1 MITPPTELKRELQ
14 DALPGETLAATE
26 AARVEESV
34 AVLLVADDVAKVEQQ
49 EIVEEVMEP
58 LPAGNPCLVSK
69 TSNSDVAAH
78 VATPVVAS
86 RAVPSEDMFAFA
98 VWDSAPSIE
107 ATDWRAQYAVAV
119 APKVPQMMSP
129 LALAS
134 SNAKL
139 AASTFSTWDEFN
151 PRNSPTRMGPCA
163 DQELRQ
169 GRRPK
174 TAKGRK
180 AMPSRCARCRRCLC
194 PRQRCRGCRLV
205 MLPTVCLVGVA
216 EAEVGGGWR
225 RPPAQPLVP

>member
-1 MITPPTELKRELQ
+1 MVWTAEAG
-14 DALPGETLAATE
+14 DAKGLDELAAL
-26 AARVEESV
+26 RSK
-34 AVLLVADDVAKVEQQ
+34 LIDMVAKVEQQ

-86 RAVPSEDMFAFA
+86 RAVPSEDIFAFA

-151 PRNSPTRMGPCA
+151 PRNSTGPCA

-216 EAEVGGGWR
+216 EAEVGGGR
-225 RPPAQPLVP
+225 AADGKGCGGMEELGQGGEIGGL

>member
-1 MITPPTELKRELQ
+1 MITPPAELKRELQ
-14 DALPGETLAATE
+14 DTLPGETLAETK
-26 AARVEESV
+26 AAQVEESV
-34 AVLLVADDVAKVEQQ
+34 ATVEQQ
-49 EIVEEVMEP
+49 EKLLRIVDEVMEP
-58 LPAGNPCLVSK
+58 PPAGDPCLVSN
-69 TSNSDVAAH
+69 TSNSYQIAAH

-98 VWDSAPSIE
+98 VWASAPSIE
-107 ATDWRAQYAVAV
+107 TTDWRAQYAVAA

-151 PRNSPTRMGPCA
+151 PCNSPTRTGPCA

-174 TAKGRK
+174 TAKERK

>member
-1 MITPPTELKRELQ
+1 MITPPAELKRELQ
-14 DALPGETLAATE
+14 DTLPGETLAETE
-26 AARVEESV
+26 AAQVEESV
-34 AVLLVADDVAKVEQQ
+34 ATVEQQ
-49 EIVEEVMEP
+49 EKLQRIVDEVMEP
-58 LPAGNPCLVSK
+58 PPAGDPCLVSN

-86 RAVPSEDMFAFA
+86 RAVPSEDIFAFA